1 VIELSTPLPDPVRDV
16 VEDVSRREVLA
27 ALEIMDTGDD
37 SDFDRLTRLASRLV
51 DAEFALITLVEE
63 NRQWAKSRI
72 GPDELQELAIEHS
85 FCAHAIAA
93 LDADHLVVP
102 DLTRDPRFAYHPM
115 VAGQMG
121 LRFYAGAP
129 IVVRG
134 QRLGSLCVLDRRADR
149 PMQQGTIA
157 QLVDLAGMAA
167 TLIELKD
174 EARVRARTAAELMRE
189 EWRHALTLEAG
200 KVGSWVW
207 DVRSDEVSCNDTFR
221 RVHGLPEAGT
231 ISFDSVLA
239 TIDPADLPR
248 VREAIEAAF
257 ETGVDYATEMRIAT
271 TRRWVSVR
279 GRVYQR
285 DASGKPLIMMGACLD
300 VTESR
305 ESADRMRLLL
315 RELNHRVKNT
325 LAVIQSIARQTI
337 GQNPDPREFLAAF
350 SGRLRTL
357 SDAHALLADQ
367 DWEGVHLYDVIA
379 GQLGPDFLTKPDRAN
394 VVGEN
399 VLLPADHA
407 LGLGLILH
415 ELTTNA
421 HLHGAW
427 SNEEG
432 IVNIFWEIRPEPER
446 GLLLTWKETGGPAV
460 AQPESPGLGT
470 RLIERSLSKV
480 IDSRVDLA
488 FEPDGVR
495 AQMWMPLPA

>member
-1 VIELSTPLPDPVRDV
+1 MRILFPDPVRVV

-37 SDFDRLTRLASRLV
+37 SDFDRLTRLASRLMNT
-51 DAEFALITLVEE
+51 EFALVTLVDE

-72 GPDELQELAIEHS
+72 GPRELQELAVEHS
-85 FCAHAIAA
+85 FCAHALAA
-93 LDADHLVVP
+93 LEADYVVVP
-102 DLTRDPRFAYHPM
+102 DLTRDPRFAHHPM
-115 VAGQMG
+115 VAGPPG

-129 IVVRG
+129 IIVRG
-134 QRLGSLCVLDRRADR
+134 QRLGTLCILDREANR
-149 PMQQGTIA
+149 PVGEAELA

-207 DVRSDEVSCNDTFR
+207 DVRSDDVSCNDTFR
-221 RVHGLPEAGT
+221 RMHGLPETGA

-239 TIDPADLPR
+239 GVDPADLSR
-248 VREAIEAAF
+248 VRKAIEAAF
-257 ETGVDYATEMRIAT
+257 ETGVDYAADMRVAAT
-271 TRRWVSVR
+271 GRWVSVR

-285 DASGKPLIMMGACLD
+285 DASGKPLIMMGASLD

-305 ESADRMRLLL
+305 ESAERMRLLL

-357 SDAHALLADQ
+357 SDAHALLADR
-367 DWEGVHLYDVIA
+367 DWEGVHLHDVIA

-427 SNEEG
+427 SGEDG
-432 IVNIFWEIRPEPER
+432 LVDISWDVRPDPER
-446 GLLLTWKETGGPAV
+446 GLHLTWKETGGPAV
-460 AQPESPGLGT
+460 AASPPPGLGT

-495 AQMWMPLPA
+495 ADIWMPLPA